1 MLHKTLALGNCFGR
15 NSQSSPMSL
24 SLLSKEKSK
33 NWEKQVINNHWDFH
47 KKEAWMNLIIL
58 GSSGC
63 FLQEESACDSLKAN
77 NNLVHGSLAS
87 TTVRCSGMLGR
98 RAAAF
103 CLPAV
108 SWDGGTEQ
116 VKWRRGRSE
125 TEKKRDR
132 RCCGDLVV
140 EVLPLPSEA
149 FSKAFLRGVG
159 GLNVSLGLRV
169 FSLFRSVGKFAL

>member
-1 MLHKTLALGNCFGR
+1 
-15 NSQSSPMSL
+15 
-24 SLLSKEKSK
+24 
-33 NWEKQVINNHWDFH
+33 
-47 KKEAWMNLIIL
+47 MNLIIL

-98 RAAAF
+98 RAVAF

-116 VKWRRGRSE
+116 VK
-125 TEKKRDR
+125 
-132 RCCGDLVV
+132 
-140 EVLPLPSEA
+140 
-149 FSKAFLRGVG
+149 
-159 GLNVSLGLRV
+159 
-169 FSLFRSVGKFAL
+169 